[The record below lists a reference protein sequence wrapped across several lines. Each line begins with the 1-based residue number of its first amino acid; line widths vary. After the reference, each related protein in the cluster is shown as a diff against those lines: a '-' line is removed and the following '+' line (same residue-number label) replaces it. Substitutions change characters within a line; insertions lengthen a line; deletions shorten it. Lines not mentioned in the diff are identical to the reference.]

1 MKYGLDEYVLFPPF
15 SLIFSILLI
24 IGVYQFGNII
34 NKNLKFDIVLKKF
47 SHTPLVNLL
56 IGLYFLGYTL
66 FFLSLIGV
74 AFKIVF
80 QIIGFLLI
88 ILALY
93 QVFKIK
99 ILLSKLI
106 HNLKLSIKNLYLLIV
121 IIILFLYFI
130 ISSSPI
136 TNADALD
143 YHTAVPIYIL
153 NTGSFPSDWSW
164 FHARQAGTGE
174 LLIALGLS
182 IGAEQFGNL
191 SQFSGLIALV
201 SFFLYLGN
209 RKNNK
214 DNIVE
219 LIIIALLSAPI
230 LIFLSSTPKPQL
242 LNIAGTTFSFC
253 ITFFCLDKI
262 NKQHYPKAIFLI
274 FSVLFI
280 SITSKYYFA
289 FSSFLITIFVF
300 LTMYKKKYFLNT
312 SIIFLSTAVLFL
324 APFFLWK
331 YINFDQNLFH
341 SIFSAVPR
349 NLQGY
354 ESFNES
360 LSSCGYRCFP
370 TWIVYPS
377 SINEFTQ
384 TFGLVSIFFVL
395 LLITKI
401 EKKRVILFLIIIYF
415 IVGLKFGQSNPRFFL
430 EPVIWMLLWIVFYS
444 KNENLYFIKFA
455 KLLILSQSAVIIF
468 ILVSSALFLFPGS
481 ITKDLR
487 KNVMLNYANG
497 YSLFQWSSSV
507 LPSDAKIISSHRSI
521 GLSNFQI
528 FPLDFLSY
536 ISKKK
541 DIEFYLE
548 TLKLKKPQ
556 YLITYGKN
564 DNYFGF
570 EKCVIKKVNEKI
582 NVGKLSTRNFYLN
595 KNREFY
601 NGYIYLIDYN
611 KLPQCY
617 NK

>member
-1 MKYGLDEYVLFPPF
+1 MTYGLEKYVLFQPF
-15 SLIFSILLI
+15 SLIFSILLL

-34 NKNLKFDIVLKKF
+34 NKNLKFDIILKNF
-47 SHTPLVNLL
+47 SHIPFVNLL
-56 IGLYFLGYTL
+56 VGLYFLGYAL
-66 FFLSLIGV
+66 FFLSLVGV
-74 AFKIVF
+74 AFKIVL

-93 QVFKIK
+93 QVLRIKTFFNKFIYELKI
-99 ILLSKLI
+99 
-106 HNLKLSIKNLYLLIV
+106 SIKNFYLLIV

-143 YHTAVPIYIL
+143 YHTSVPIYIL

-164 FHARQAGTGE
+164 FHSKQAGTGE

-201 SFFLYLGN
+201 SFFLFIGN

-214 DNIVE
+214 NKIVE
-219 LIIIALLSAPI
+219 LIIIALLSSPI

-262 NKQHYPKAIFLI
+262 NKRHYPKAIFLI

-289 FSSFLITIFVF
+289 FSTFLITIFVF
-300 LTMYKKKYFLNT
+300 LIMYKKKYFLNT
-312 SIIFLSTAVLFL
+312 FIIFLSTAVLFL

-331 YINFDQNLFH
+331 YTNFDQNLFH

-349 NLQGY
+349 NLPGY

-370 TWIVYPS
+370 TWIVYPP

-395 LLITKI
+395 LIITKI

-415 IVGLKFGQSNPRFFL
+415 IVGLKLGQSNPRFFL

-468 ILVSSALFLFPGS
+468 ILASSAFFLFPGS

-507 LPSDAKIISSHRSI
+507 LPPDAKIISSHRSI
-521 GLSNFQI
+521 GLSTLQI

-541 DIEFYLE
+541 DIEFYLKN
-548 TLKLKKPQ
+548 LKLKKPQ
-556 YLITYGKN
+556 YLITYGNN

-570 EKCVIKKVNEKI
+570 ENCVIKKVNEKI

-617 NK
+617 KK

>member
-1 MKYGLDEYVLFPPF
+1 MTYGLDQYVLFPPF
-15 SLIFSILLI
+15 SLVFSILLI
-24 IGVYQFGNII
+24 IGVYQFGSII
-34 NKNLKFDIVLKKF
+34 NKNLKFDIIIKEF
-47 SHTPLVNLL
+47 SHIPFVNLL
-56 IGLYFLGYTL
+56 VGLYFIGYLL

-80 QIIGFLLI
+80 QIIAFLLI
-88 ILALY
+88 ILATY
-93 QVFKIK
+93 WVFKIK
-99 ILLSKLI
+99 FFFNKFSD
-106 HNLKLSIKNLYLLIV
+106 NLKLSIKNLYL
-121 IIILFLYFI
+121 IIIINILFLYFI

-143 YHTAVPIYIL
+143 YHTGVPIYIL
-153 NTGSFPSDWSW
+153 NTGSFPSDWLW
-164 FHARQAGTGE
+164 FHAKQAGTGE

-191 SQFSGLIALV
+191 SQFSGLISLV
-201 SFFLYLGN
+201 SFFLFLGK

-214 DNIVE
+214 NKIVE
-219 LIIIALLSAPI
+219 LIIIDLISSPI

-253 ITFFCLDKI
+253 ITFFCLNKI

-289 FSSFLITIFVF
+289 FSSLLITIFVF
-300 LTMYKKKYFLNT
+300 FFMYKKRYFLNT
-312 SIIFLSTAVLFL
+312 FAIFLFTGVLFL
-324 APFFLWK
+324 APIFLWK
-331 YINFDQNLFH
+331 YINFDQHLFH

-349 NLQGY
+349 NLPGY

-370 TWIVYPS
+370 TWIVYPP

-384 TFGLVSIFFVL
+384 TFGLVSIFFVF

-401 EKKRVILFLIIIYF
+401 EKKKVILSLIIIYF
-415 IVGLKFGQSNPRFFL
+415 TVGLKLGQSNPRFFL
-430 EPVIWMLLWIVFYS
+430 EPIIWMLLWIINYS
-444 KNENLYFIKFA
+444 KIENLYFVKFA
-455 KLLILSQSAVIIF
+455 KLLILSQSTVIIF
-468 ILVSSALFLFPGS
+468 ILVSSAFFLFPGS
-481 ITKDLR
+481 ITNDLR
-487 KNVMLNYANG
+487 KNTMIKYANG
-497 YSLFQWSSSV
+497 YSLFKWSSSV
-507 LPSDAKIISSHRSI
+507 LPPDAKVISSHRSI
-521 GLSNFQI
+521 GLSSSQI

-536 ISKKK
+536 VSKKK
-541 DIEFYLE
+541 DIEYYLE
-548 TLKLKKPQ
+548 DLKSKKPQ
-556 YLITYGKN
+556 YLITYGNN

-570 EKCVIKKVNEKI
+570 KKCVIRKINEKI

-611 KLPQCY
+611 KLPHCY
-617 NK
+617 KK

>member
-1 MKYGLDEYVLFPPF
+1 MTYGLDQYILFPPF
-15 SLIFSILLI
+15 SLVFSIILI
-24 IGVYQFGNII
+24 IGVYQFGSII
-34 NKNLKFDIVLKKF
+34 NKNLKFDIIIKEF
-47 SHTPLVNLL
+47 SHIPFVNLL
-56 IGLYFLGYTL
+56 VGLYFIGYLL

-80 QIIGFLLI
+80 QIIAFLLI
-88 ILALY
+88 TLALY
-93 QVFKIK
+93 EIFRVKIFFN
-99 ILLSKLI
+99 KLI
-106 HNLKLSIKNLYLLIV
+106 HNLKLSIRNLYLLII

-143 YHTAVPIYIL
+143 YHIGVPIHIL

-164 FHARQAGTGE
+164 FHAKQAGTGE

-191 SQFSGLIALV
+191 SQSSGLISLV
-201 SFFLYLGN
+201 SFFLFLGN

-214 DNIVE
+214 NKIVE
-219 LIIIALLSAPI
+219 LIIIALLSSPI

-253 ITFFCLDKI
+253 ITFFCLNKI
-262 NKQHYPKAIFLI
+262 NKQHYSKAIFLI

-300 LTMYKKKYFLNT
+300 LFMYKKKYFLNT

-331 YINFDQNLFH
+331 YINFDQHLFH

-349 NLQGY
+349 NLPGY

-370 TWIVYPS
+370 TWIVYPP

-384 TFGLVSIFFVL
+384 TFGLVSIFFIL
-395 LLITKI
+395 LLITKT
-401 EKKRVILFLIIIYF
+401 EKKKVILFLLIIYF
-415 IVGLKFGQSNPRFFL
+415 TIGLKLGQSNPRFFL

-455 KLLILSQSAVIIF
+455 KLLIVLQSVVIIS
-468 ILVSSALFLFPGS
+468 ILVVSAYFLFPGS
-481 ITKDLR
+481 INKDLR
-487 KNVMLNYANG
+487 KNVMVNYANG

-507 LPSDAKIISSHRSI
+507 LPPDAKIISSHRSI
-521 GLSNFQI
+521 GLSTSQI

-536 ISKKK
+536 TSNKK

-548 TLKLKKPQ
+548 DLKSKKPK
-556 YLITYGKN
+556 YLITYGN
-564 DNYFGF
+564 EDNYFGF
-570 EKCVIKKVNEKI
+570 EKCVIRKLKEKV

-601 NGYIYLIDYN
+601 NGYIYLFDYN
-611 KLPQCY
+611 KLPHCY
-617 NK
+617 KK